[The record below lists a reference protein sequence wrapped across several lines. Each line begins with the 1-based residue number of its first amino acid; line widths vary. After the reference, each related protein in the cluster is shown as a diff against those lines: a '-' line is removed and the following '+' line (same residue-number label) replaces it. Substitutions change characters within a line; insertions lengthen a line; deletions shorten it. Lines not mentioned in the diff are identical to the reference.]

1 MYIFICVI
9 HIALVTKHDLVN
21 KTISRLLSQD
31 TYCENLKVLS
41 NYGRMVTGK
50 IISTSSLSFHLK
62 CNNGLYR

>member
-1 MYIFICVI
+1 MCYII
-9 HIALVTKHDLVN
+9 HIAFVTKHDLVN
-21 KTISRLLSQD
+21 KIISRLLSQD
-31 TYCENLKVLS
+31 MYCENLKVLP